1 LILWKRSQRRILRNT
16 TLKSKGF
23 KALANYAGA
32 LWLFVCAENTQI
44 NSKWEENK
52 MEENKV
58 YTFEFRY
65 FDPDYNI
72 GTSVQFCAED
82 IEEAKDLFSDYL
94 LENYS
99 GGQIVPSSVGI
110 VYNGEDHDAYGESYG
125 MSVNDDDTWFDI
137 SEVYGF

>member
-1 LILWKRSQRRILRNT
+1 
-16 TLKSKGF
+16 
-23 KALANYAGA
+23 
-32 LWLFVCAENTQI
+32 
-44 NSKWEENK
+44 

-99 GGQIVPSSVGI
+99 GVKSCLLLW
-110 VYNGEDHDAYGESYG
+110 ESCIMVKIMMPTASLTACLLTMTTHG
-125 MSVNDDDTWFDI
+125 LIFRRCMGFDT
-137 SEVYGF
+137 SN